1 MQQLKEPELRYRRL
15 FDTAQDGILML
26 DAKTGVIEDVNPY
39 LIEMLGYP
47 REEFLEK
54 KLWEAGP
61 FRDIEASQ
69 AAFETL
75 AQSEST
81 RYEGLRLKAKNGKL
95 FQVEFQ
101 SNVYPV
107 DNEKV
112 VQCNIRD
119 ITARQQAQEAL
130 LRNTI
135 SMNLQPVR
143 DPVTGLFNRN
153 YMEETLRRELLR
165 ASRTNFKISIIMMDV
180 DDFQKI
186 NYIWGQA
193 AGDVI
198 LDGLSN
204 LILEHFRG
212 DDIPSRYGGD
222 EFAIVMPGASRLVAY
237 KRAKQVYERAK
248 HLQLKF
254 EGQILGPVTFSLGVA
269 SFPEHGSASA
279 EVLHAA
285 NDALY
290 RAKHE
295 RQSRTY

>member
-39 LIEMLGYP
+39 LIELLGYP

-54 KLWEAGP
+54 KLWEVGP

-69 AAFETL
+69 DAFEKL
-75 AQSEST
+75 AQSEYT
-81 RYEGLRLKAKNGKL
+81 RYEGLQLKSKNGKL

-112 VQCNIRD
+112 IQCNIRD
-119 ITARQQAQEAL
+119 ITAHKQAQEAL
-130 LRNTI
+130 LKNILSI
-135 SMNLQPVR
+135 SLQPVR
-143 DPVTGLFNRN
+143 DPLTGLFNRN

-165 ASRTNFKISIIMMDV
+165 ASRTAFTISIIMMDV
-180 DDFQKI
+180 DNFQQF
-186 NYIWGQA
+186 NYTWGRA

-198 LDGLSN
+198 LEGLSN
-204 LILEHFRG
+204 LMLEYFRG

-237 KRAKQVYERAK
+237 KRAKLVCEYAN

-254 EGQILGPVTFSLGVA
+254 EGQTLNPVTFSLGVV
-269 SFPEHGSASA
+269 SFPEHGSTSA
-279 EVLHAA
+279 EVLRAA
-285 NDALY
+285 NDELD

-295 RQSRTY
+295 RHRQM

>member
-39 LIEMLGYP
+39 LIELLGYP

-54 KLWEAGP
+54 KLWEVGP

-69 AAFETL
+69 DAFEKL

-81 RYEGLRLKAKNGKL
+81 RYEGLQLKSKNGKL

-112 VQCNIRD
+112 IQCNIRD
-119 ITARQQAQEAL
+119 ITAHKQAQEAL
-130 LRNTI
+130 LKNILSI
-135 SMNLQPVR
+135 SLQPVR
-143 DPVTGLFNRN
+143 DPLTGLFNRN

-165 ASRTNFKISIIMMDV
+165 ASRTAFTISIIMMDV
-180 DDFQKI
+180 DDFQQF
-186 NYIWGQA
+186 NYTWGHA
-193 AGDVI
+193 AGDLI
-198 LDGLSN
+198 LEGLSN
-204 LILEHFRG
+204 LMLKNFRG
-212 DDIPSRYGGD
+212 EDIPSRYGGD
-222 EFAIVMPGASRLVAY
+222 EFAIVLPGAPRLVAY
-237 KRAKQVYERAK
+237 KRAKLICEYAK

-254 EGQILGPVTFSLGVA
+254 EGQILDSVTFSLGVV

-279 EVLHAA
+279 EVLRAA
-285 NDALY
+285 NDALD

-295 RQSRTY
+295 RHGRT

>member
-39 LIEMLGYP
+39 LIELLGYP

-54 KLWEAGP
+54 KLWEVGP

-69 AAFETL
+69 DAFEKL

-81 RYEGLRLKAKNGKL
+81 RYEGLQLKSKNGKL

-112 VQCNIRD
+112 IQCNIRD
-119 ITARQQAQEAL
+119 ITAHKQAQEAL
-130 LRNTI
+130 LKNILSI
-135 SMNLQPVR
+135 SLQPVR
-143 DPVTGLFNRN
+143 DPLTGLFNRN

-165 ASRTNFKISIIMMDV
+165 ASRTAFTISIIMMDV
-180 DDFQKI
+180 DDFQQF
-186 NYIWGQA
+186 NYTWGHA
-193 AGDVI
+193 AGDLI
-198 LDGLSN
+198 LEGLSN
-204 LILEHFRG
+204 LMLENFRG
-212 DDIPSRYGGD
+212 EDIPSRYGGD
-222 EFAIVMPGASRLVAY
+222 EFAIVLPGAPRLVAY
-237 KRAKQVYERAK
+237 KRAKLICEYAK

-254 EGQILGPVTFSLGVA
+254 EGQILDSVTFSLGVV

-279 EVLHAA
+279 EVLRAA
-285 NDALY
+285 NDALD

-295 RQSRTY
+295 RHGRT

>member
-39 LIEMLGYP
+39 LIELLGYP

-54 KLWEAGP
+54 KLWEVGP

-75 AQSEST
+75 AQSEYT

-112 VQCNIRD
+112 IQCNIRD
-119 ITARQQAQEAL
+119 ITACKQAQETL
-130 LRNTI
+130 LKNTL
-135 SMNLQPVR
+135 SMSLLPVR
-143 DPVTGLFNRN
+143 DPLTGLFNRN

-165 ASRTNFKISIIMMDV
+165 ASRTKITISIIMMDV
-180 DDFQKI
+180 DDFQKF
-186 NYIWGQA
+186 NYIWGRA
-193 AGDVI
+193 AGDVL

-204 LILEHFRG
+204 LMFEHFRG

-237 KRAKQVYERAK
+237 KRAKLVCEYAK

-254 EGQILGPVTFSLGVA
+254 EGQILDPVTFSIGVA

-279 EVLHAA
+279 EVLRAA
-285 NDALY
+285 NDALDS
-290 RAKHE
+290 AKHE
-295 RQSRTY
+295 RRGRV

>member
-39 LIEMLGYP
+39 LIELLGYP

-54 KLWEAGP
+54 KLWEVGP

-69 AAFETL
+69 DAFEKL

-81 RYEGLRLKAKNGKL
+81 RYEGLQLKSKNGKL

-112 VQCNIRD
+112 IQCNIRD
-119 ITARQQAQEAL
+119 ITAHKQAQEAL
-130 LRNTI
+130 LKNILSI
-135 SMNLQPVR
+135 SLQPVR
-143 DPVTGLFNRN
+143 DPLTGLFNRN

-165 ASRTNFKISIIMMDV
+165 ASHTTFTISIIMMDV
-180 DDFQKI
+180 DDFQQF
-186 NYIWGQA
+186 NYTWGHA
-193 AGDVI
+193 AGDLI
-198 LDGLSN
+198 LEGLSN
-204 LILEHFRG
+204 LMLENFRG
-212 DDIPSRYGGD
+212 EDIPSRYGGD
-222 EFAIVMPGASRLVAY
+222 EFAIVLPGAPRLVAY
-237 KRAKQVYERAK
+237 KRAKLICEYAK

-254 EGQILGPVTFSLGVA
+254 EGQILDSVTFSLGVV

-279 EVLHAA
+279 EVLRAA
-285 NDALY
+285 NDALD

-295 RQSRTY
+295 RHGRT